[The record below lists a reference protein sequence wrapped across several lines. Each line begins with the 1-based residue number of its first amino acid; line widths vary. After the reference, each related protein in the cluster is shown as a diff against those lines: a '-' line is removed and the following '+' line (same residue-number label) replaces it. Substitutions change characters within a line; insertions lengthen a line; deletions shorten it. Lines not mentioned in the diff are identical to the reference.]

1 MAGDGPVQYLRSLIY
16 YVVLVGSVIV
26 WAPFVLPPMALAP
39 YRVSYALAMSWLRF
53 QRFCLRHIVGLRYR
67 IEGLENIPNGGA
79 VVLSKHESMYETLMS
94 PLFLPCQTWVLK
106 RELLRIP
113 FFGWGLAA
121 LKPIHIDRG
130 SASQALRSVLRQG
143 RARLAEGLL
152 VIVYPEGT
160 RVAPGESRP
169 YQKGGAMLAA
179 RAGVPVVPMVHD
191 AGRYW
196 LRKRVLIRPGTVQ
209 FKIGPP
215 IPADG
220 KNANEINELA
230 KGWIESNRLALDS
243 LVSRNREGGDS
254 SAADQAR

>member
-1 MAGDGPVQYLRSLIY
+1 MAGDGPIQSLRSLIY
-16 YVVLVGSVIV
+16 YVVLVTSVIV
-26 WAPFVLPPMALAP
+26 WAPFVLPPMAVAP
-39 YRVSYALAMSWLRF
+39 YRVSYALAMSWVRF
-53 QRFCLRHIVGLRYR
+53 QRFCLHHIVGLRYGV
-67 IEGLENIPNGGA
+67 EGLENIPDGGA

-94 PLFLPCQTWVLK
+94 PLFLPHQTWVLK

-113 FFGWGLAA
+113 LFGWGLAA

-130 SASQALRSVLRQG
+130 SASRALRSVLRQG
-143 RARLAEGLL
+143 QARLVEGLL

-169 YQKGGAMLAA
+169 YQKGGAMLAV
-179 RAGVPVVPMVHD
+179 RAGVPVVPMVHN

-215 IPADG
+215 IPVDG
-220 KNANEINELA
+220 KTVNEINGLA
-230 KGWIESNRLALDS
+230 MDWIESNRLALDAFE
-243 LVSRNREGGDS
+243 SRNGQGVAR